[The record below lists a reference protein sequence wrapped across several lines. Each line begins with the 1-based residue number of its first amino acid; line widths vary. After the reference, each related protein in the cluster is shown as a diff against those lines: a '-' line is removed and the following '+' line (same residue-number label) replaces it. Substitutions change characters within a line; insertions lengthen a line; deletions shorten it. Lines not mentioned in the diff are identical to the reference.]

1 MPDPERP
8 PPSAMP
14 APYPP
19 IGLFALAGFATGA
32 GMRLLDP
39 LLPLLARD
47 FGVSVSAVSGLVAGF
62 VLGYGLVQFGA
73 GPLGDRFGKAPVAC
87 AALLLYGV
95 ALLLCALAAG
105 LPMLVALRAAS
116 GFFAGAVI
124 PLLMAELGDAVPYAE
139 RQAVLGRFA
148 TGMVMAQLLA
158 GPVAGVLA
166 ELADWRLP
174 FLLLGL
180 FALGV
185 GAILAWRLLG
195 PELRPRWRNAG
206 RARGGGGVFG
216 YAALLRA
223 RAGRRLLGVAFLN
236 GFFLFG
242 GAFPF
247 VGAFLVEE
255 FGRNAAEAGVVV
267 AGFGLGAFAYT
278 RLARWL
284 VRRFGER
291 RLLLLGG
298 LGLSIGLG
306 ALAVASG
313 WALVAALQVFLGLAF
328 YMFHGVLQVRAT
340 EALPEARGTAVGAFA
355 LALFLGQGAGSLVFG
370 LGLAAIGYRGAF
382 ALAGAGVLALALWA
396 RQGMR

>member
-1 MPDPERP
+1 
-8 PPSAMP
+8 
-14 APYPP
+14 
-19 IGLFALAGFATGA
+19 
-32 GMRLLDP
+32 MRLLDP

-47 FGVSVSAVSGLVAGF
+47 FGVSVGAVSGLVAGF
-62 VLGYGLVQFGA
+62 VLFYGLVQVGA
-73 GPLGDRFGKAPVAC
+73 GPLGDRFGKARVAC
-87 AALLLYGV
+87 AALLLYGLC
-95 ALLLCALAAG
+95 LLGSALAAG
-105 LPMLVALRAAS
+105 LPTLVALRAAS

-139 RQAVLGRFA
+139 RQAVIGRFS

-158 GPVAGVLA
+158 GPAAGVLA

-180 FALGV
+180 FALVVGGV
-185 GAILAWRLLG
+185 LARRLAGAGSRRAG
-195 PELRPRWRNAG
+195 AG
-206 RARGGGGVFG
+206 RARRGGGGFG

-223 RAGRRLLGVAFLN
+223 PAGRRLMGVAFLN

-255 FGRNAAEAGVVV
+255 FGRNAAEAGLVI
-267 AGFGLGAFAYT
+267 AGFGRGAFAYT
-278 RLARWL
+278 RLARRL
-284 VRRFGER
+284 VRRLGER
-291 RLLLLGG
+291 RLLLAGGVGLSLGLGG
-298 LGLSIGLG
+298 L
-306 ALAVASG
+306 ALAGG
-313 WALVAALQVFLGLAF
+313 WAQVAALQAMLGLAF

-370 LGLAAIGYRGAF
+370 LGLAALGYRGAF
-382 ALAGAGVLALALWA
+382 AVASAGVLALALWA
-396 RQGMR
+396 RQGVR

>member
-1 MPDPERP
+1 MQDDPRRPSARP
-8 PPSAMP
+8 PIA
-14 APYPP
+14 
-19 IGLFALAGFATGA
+19 LFALAGFATGS

-47 FGVSVSAVSGLVAGF
+47 FGVTVAAMAGVVASF
-62 VLGYGLVQFGA
+62 VLGYGAVQLGA
-73 GPLGDRFGKAPVAC
+73 GPLGDRFGKARVAC
-87 AALLLYGV
+87 AALLLYG
-95 ALLLCALAAG
+95 ACLLLSALAAG
-105 LPMLVALRAAS
+105 LPALVALRAAS

-139 RQAVLGRFA
+139 RQAVIGRFA

-158 GPVAGVLA
+158 GPAAGALA

-180 FALGV
+180 FSLAVGGV
-185 GAILAWRLLG
+185 LARRLATRGGGPGADG
-195 PELRPRWRNAG
+195 P
-206 RARGGGGVFG
+206 RARGGGFG
-216 YAALLRA
+216 YVALLRSP
-223 RAGRRLLGVAFLN
+223 AGRRLLGVAFLN

-255 FGRNAAEAGVVV
+255 FGRNAAEAGAAV

-278 RLARWL
+278 RSARQLVRWL
-284 VRRFGER
+284 GER
-291 RLLLLGG
+291 RLLLAGGVGLSLGLGG
-298 LGLSIGLG
+298 L
-306 ALAVASG
+306 ALASA
-313 WALVAALQVFLGLAF
+313 WTQVAAIQVLLGLAF

-355 LALFLGQGAGSLVFG
+355 LALFLGQGVGSLVFG
-370 LGLAAIGYRGAF
+370 LGLSTVGYRGAF
-382 ALAGAGVLALALWA
+382 AVAGAGVLALAAWA